1 MFQTKGAEIQKCPF
15 FFLWK
20 VIPDLKQQVSELENQ
35 KLDLEN
41 RLQEQTAKLK
51 GKVPC
56 KVSLWSPVLQL
67 RVNYG

>member
-1 MFQTKGAEIQKCPF
+1 MFQTKRAEMHKCP

-51 GKVPC
+51 GKVP
-56 KVSLWSPVLQL
+56 L
-67 RVNYG
+67 